1 MTVALYPRGTKNTQ
15 IREPKRNQKKL
26 AIKAA
31 FQEKRPFKQALS
43 FTGSLYNLY
52 ALVTVSNIKGEKK
65 LIKNIHK
72 ISIPAFFW
80 GGEEG
85 ETTSSKA
92 TERSQKH
99 NVNFLSFQLHFSNR
113 NSCWYRMLT
122 KSQHYS

>member
-1 MTVALYPRGTKNTQ
+1 MTVALYPRGTKKTQ

-26 AIKAA
+26 ASKEE
-31 FQEKRPFKQALS
+31 FQEKHPSKQALS

-52 ALVTVSNIKGEKK
+52 ALVTVGNIKGEKK

-72 ISIPAFFW
+72 ISIAVLVFFW
-80 GGEEG
+80 Q
-85 ETTSSKA
+85 TTSSKA

-113 NSCWYRMLT
+113 NSCWYRMLI
-122 KSQHYS
+122 KSRH